1 MDVVTPRRFD
11 VFLVPLD
18 PARGAEMQ
26 KTRPCVV
33 VSPNESNELIR
44 TVVIAPLTS
53 KPRDYPGRVRVT
65 FQGQAGEMATDQL
78 RAVDKTRLIRKVGA
92 IQAADQ
98 ARITAALVEFFR

>member
-1 MDVVTPRRFD
+1 MVTPRRFD
-11 VFLVPLD
+11 VFLVALD

-33 VSPNESNELIR
+33 LSPDESNKMLR

-53 KPRDYPGRVRVT
+53 KPRNYPGRVRLL
-65 FQGQAGEMATDQL
+65 FQGQHGEMGTDQL
-78 RAVDKTRLIRKVGA
+78 RAVDKSRLIRKLGT

-98 ARITAALVEFFR
+98 ARVTAALVEFFA

>member
-11 VFLVPLD
+11 VFLVKLD

-33 VSPNESNELIR
+33 VSPNESNTMLR

-53 KPRDYPGRVRVT
+53 KPRSYPGRVGVM
-65 FQGQAGEMATDQL
+65 FQ
-78 RAVDKTRLIRKVGA
+78 
-92 IQAADQ
+92 
-98 ARITAALVEFFR
+98 